1 MRFKVVAICLLGAF
15 ALIGGYVF
23 TDWYSVIPESS
34 PATFV
39 GRDSCVK
46 CHQTEVDRFHGSHHD
61 KAMDIASEETVLASF
76 SGETFTSFGIE
87 SRFYRDDGRFMVRTE
102 GPNGTIEDFEV
113 KYVFGVEPL
122 QQYMVEFDRPADMP
136 KNEIARLQVL
146 SICWDT
152 KKKKWFQLQ
161 PPDVKEKIEPG
172 DPLHWTGRTQCW
184 NTSCADCHS
193 TDLKKNFDLDSLTY
207 HTTFSEIDVSC
218 EACHGPGSHHVK
230 MAESNSLFWDR
241 KQGYGLA
248 KLKGE
253 DSTNQIETCAKCHA
267 RRGGIQE
274 GFCGGKSFTDYYSP
288 ELLTEQTYHDD
299 GQIKDEVYV
308 YGSFLQSKMYHEG
321 IRCTDCHDPHS
332 TKVKFDT
339 NELCTSCHAHPA
351 GKYDSPNHHRHQAGS
366 TGSKCVEC
374 HMPST
379 TYMHVDPRRDHS
391 LRIPRPDL
399 SVKHNTPNACSQC
412 HIDSTKLPP
421 TEQKLLAGKQY
432 LDWLTLSKKN
442 KVIADEL
449 KRLDTWAEKSVTD
462 WYDEP
467 KRPDHHA
474 EIFHRI
480 RNNDDDSDAY
490 DKLRRMVSDRK
501 TADIVRA
508 TAAMELSR
516 NARELERSAS
526 RAFMGSDK
534 DNMSPTMKMLQQEE
548 SVLVIQGLLQTLEI
562 EIATILNSS
571 WKANSEGAV
580 ANALTNYVLTLKKL
594 SEHPAL
600 LVRIEA
606 SRIML
611 RIPSSIQEKHLDSKE
626 MEVVQAAFD
635 ELVSSVKSN
644 QERAR
649 TLLALGSIYQL
660 KSEANEQQR
669 RRFSAKKLVESD
681 RYFELA
687 RQAYRDAVRV
697 EPLESG
703 ARGNLAAMNE
713 QLIGRFGQQL
723 AELSDQTESPVF
735 KKLTTQIAALREETR
750 ELRKGELNV
759 LRVEA
764 KRAIQSQIGAAVVDR
779 YAMALYVDNQI
790 EECEKQLKIA
800 VGLAPEDP
808 TIILHYVLILQK
820 QKKFAGA
827 LLYAD
832 KLLILAPNDPSYRQL
847 RDEIAKEVR

>member
-1 MRFKVVAICLLGAF
+1 MRWKVVAACLLISAT
-15 ALIGGYVF
+15 LIGGYVF

-34 PATFV
+34 QAIFV
-39 GRDSCVK
+39 GRDSCIK
-46 CHQTEVDRFHGSHHD
+46 CHQSEADLFHGSHHD
-61 KAMDIASEETVLASF
+61 KAMDIATDETVLASF
-76 SGETFTSFGIE
+76 NGETLTTFGIE
-87 SRFYRDDGRFMVRTE
+87 SKFYKDDGKFMVRTE
-102 GPNGTIEDFEV
+102 GPDGKIDDFQV

-122 QQYMVEFDRPADMP
+122 QQYMVEFDRPAGMP

-146 SICWDT
+146 SLCWDT

-218 EACHGPGSHHVK
+218 EACHGPGSHHVEL
-230 MAESNSLFWDR
+230 AESNSLFWDR

-253 DSTNQIETCAKCHA
+253 DTTNQIETCAKCHS
-267 RRGGIQE
+267 RRGVIQE
-274 GFCGGKSFTDYYSP
+274 GFCGGKSFNDFYSP

-351 GKYDSPNHHRHQAGS
+351 GKYDSPNHHRHQTGS
-366 TGSKCVEC
+366 TGSQCVEC

-399 SVKHNTPNACSQC
+399 SVKHSTPNACSQC
-412 HIDSTKLPP
+412 HIDSSKLPQK
-421 TEQKLLAGKQY
+421 EQKLLEGKQY
-432 LDWLTLSKKN
+432 LDWLTLAKEN
-442 KVIADEL
+442 KVIADEI
-449 KRLDTWAEKSVTD
+449 KRLDVWAEKSVTN

-467 KRPDHHA
+467 KRPGHYA
-474 EIFHRI
+474 EVFHRI
-480 RNNDDDSDAY
+480 RNNDDDQVAY
-490 DKLRRMVSDRK
+490 DKLRSMVSNRK

-516 NARELERSAS
+516 NTRELERSAS
-526 RAFMGSDK
+526 RAFLGTDN
-534 DNMSPTMKMLQQEE
+534 DNMSPTLKQLREEE
-548 SVLVIQGLLQTLEI
+548 SVLVIQGLMQTLEF
-562 EIATILNSS
+562 EIATILNST
-571 WKANSEGAV
+571 WKAGSEAEV
-580 ANALTNYVLTLKKL
+580 VNALTHYASTLKEL
-594 SEHPAL
+594 CEHPKL

-606 SRIML
+606 ARIAI
-611 RIPSSIQEKHLDSKE
+611 RIPSSIQERILDSKE
-626 MEVVQAAFD
+626 RETVQSAFD
-635 ELVSSVKSN
+635 ELIASIKSN
-644 QERAR
+644 QERSSA
-649 TLLALGSIYQL
+649 LLALGSIYQL
-660 KSEANEQQR
+660 KSEANEEQR
-669 RRFSAKKLVESD
+669 SRIGAKKLIESD

-687 RQAYRDAVRV
+687 RQAYRDAIRV

-713 QLIGRFGQQL
+713 QLVVRFEGQR
-723 AELSDQTESPVF
+723 AKFADQKKSPEF
-735 KKLTTQIAALREETR
+735 KKLSSQIAALQKEINQF
-750 ELRKGELNV
+750 RKGELEV
-759 LRVEA
+759 LREEA
-764 KRAIQSQIGAAVVDR
+764 RRAVQSQIGAAVIDR

-800 VGLAPEDP
+800 VDLSPDDP
-808 TIILHYVLILQK
+808 TIVLHYVLILQK
-820 QKKFAGA
+820 QQKFTAA
-827 LLYAD
+827 LSFAD
-832 KLLILAPNDPSYRQL
+832 KLLVLAPNDPSYRQL
-847 RDEIAKEVR
+847 RDEIAVKAN

>member
-1 MRFKVVAICLLGAF
+1 MRWKVIATCLFTAS
-15 ALIGGYVF
+15 ALIGGYAF
-23 TDWYSVIPESS
+23 TDWYTVIPESS
-34 PATFV
+34 KATFV
-39 GRDSCVK
+39 GRDSCIK
-46 CHQTEVDRFHGSHHD
+46 CHQAEADLFHGSHHD
-61 KAMDIASEETVLASF
+61 KAMDVATDETVLASF
-76 SGETFTSFGIE
+76 NGETLTSFGIE
-87 SRFYRDDGRFMVRTE
+87 SKFYKEDGKFMVRTE
-102 GPNGTIEDFEV
+102 GPDGKIDDFHV

-136 KNEIARLQVL
+136 ENEIARLQVL
-146 SICWDT
+146 SLCWDT
-152 KKKKWFQLQ
+152 NKKEWFQLQ

-218 EACHGPGSHHVK
+218 EACHGPGSHHVE

-241 KQGYGLA
+241 KKGYGLA

-253 DSTNQIETCAKCHA
+253 DATNQIETCAKCHS

-274 GFCGGKSFTDYYSP
+274 GFCGGKNFDDFYSP

-366 TGSKCVEC
+366 TGSQCVEC

-412 HIDSTKLPP
+412 HIDSSKLPAA
-421 TEQKLLAGKQY
+421 EQKLLEGKQY
-432 LDWLTLSKKN
+432 LDWLTLAKDN
-442 KVIADEL
+442 QVIADEI
-449 KRLDTWAEKSVTD
+449 KRLDVWAEKSVTD

-467 KRPDHHA
+467 KRPDHYA
-474 EIFHRI
+474 EVFHRV
-480 RNNDDDSDAY
+480 RSSDDDRDAY

-501 TADIVRA
+501 AADIVRA

-526 RAFMGSDK
+526 RAFLGTDK
-534 DNMSPTMKMLQQEE
+534 DNMSPTLKQLKEE
-548 SVLVIQGLLQTLEI
+548 KSVIVIQGLLQTLEV
-562 EIATILNSS
+562 EIATILNST
-571 WKANSEGAV
+571 WKAGSEAEV
-580 ANALTNYVLTLKKL
+580 ANALTNYVSTLKDLCGHSK
-594 SEHPAL
+594 L

-606 SRIML
+606 ARIAL
-611 RIPSSIQEKHLDSKE
+611 RIPSTIQERHLDANELETIQS
-626 MEVVQAAFD
+626 AFD
-635 ELVSSVKSN
+635 ELIASVKSN
-644 QERAR
+644 QERGSA
-649 TLLALGSIYQL
+649 LLALGSIYQL
-660 KSEANEQQR
+660 KSEANEQLR
-669 RRFSAKKLVESD
+669 HRIDAKKLIDSD

-687 RQAYRDAVRV
+687 RQAYRDAIRV

-713 QLIGRFGQQL
+713 QLMGRFERQR
-723 AELSDQTESPVF
+723 AKNADQPESQDY
-735 KKLTTQIAALREETR
+735 KKLTNQIAALQKETN
-750 ELRKGELNV
+750 ELREAELEV
-759 LRVEA
+759 LGLEA
-764 KRAIQSQIGAAVVDR
+764 KRAIQSQVGAAVVDR

-790 EECEKQLKIA
+790 DECEKQLKIA
-800 VGLAPEDP
+800 VDLAPDDP
-808 TIILHYVLILQK
+808 TIVLHYVLILQK
-820 QKKFAGA
+820 QRKFAEA
-827 LLYAD
+827 LAFAD
-832 KLLILAPNDPSYRQL
+832 KLLVLAPNDPSYRQL
-847 RDEIAKEVR
+847 RDEIAAEVR